1 MNELRFLHLTS
12 EDGQYQI
19 ALDASDP
26 PDPASL
32 TDFSVMTVQPGQEGR
47 AYYATLSQAL
57 HHAAA
62 WVHAREAE
70 GPRVA
75 GSKDR

>member
-1 MNELRFLHLTS
+1 MKELLHLATP
-12 EDGQYQI
+12 DGQYR
-19 ALDASDP
+19 LTLEASET

-32 TDFSVMTVQPGQEGR
+32 SDFSVMTTQPGQEGR

-57 HHAAA
+57 QHTVA

-70 GPRVA
+70 GQHIT
-75 GSKDR
+75 GGKDT